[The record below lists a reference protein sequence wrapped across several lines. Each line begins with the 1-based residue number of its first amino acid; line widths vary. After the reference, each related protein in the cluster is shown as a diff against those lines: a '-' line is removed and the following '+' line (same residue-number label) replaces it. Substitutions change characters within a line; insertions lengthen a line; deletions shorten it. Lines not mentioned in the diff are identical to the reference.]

1 MLPPMELRDLR
12 AFAAVVELGGM
23 TRATKRLHIVQ
34 SAVSQAVKRLE
45 HEFGEQLLE
54 RRPDGVRP
62 TPAGVV
68 LANGAQRILDAVDR
82 LETEMAT
89 YRGQPK
95 GVVNV
100 GVMSTI
106 APVLIAPLVRTMDI
120 RLPDV
125 RLRLKEGV
133 AAELLEGLRLGSL
146 DLVVTIGSVPP
157 EDMTRVD
164 VGRLPL
170 CVVAS
175 GQHRLAD
182 HASVRLEDVAE
193 ESWITFPPP
202 NPARRWLEDNA
213 RRASFRPI
221 VSAEI
226 ETLTQLKAFVEAGH
240 GIALLPQAVVTLEER
255 TNALRS
261 IPIEPRSLVQIGFM
275 HRPSLNGLAVTQVSA
290 VLEEQLMLLADDGED
305 ASGLMAGA
313 A

>member
-1 MLPPMELRDLR
+1 MELRDLR

-45 HEFGEQLLE
+45 QEFGEQLLE

-62 TPAGVV
+62 TPAGAV

-82 LETEMAT
+82 VEAEMAT

-95 GVVNV
+95 GIVNL

-120 RLPDV
+120 RLPDI

-133 AAELLEGLRLGSL
+133 AGDLVEALRLGSL
-146 DLVVTIGSVPP
+146 DLIVTIGSVPP
-157 EDMTRVD
+157 EDMRRVD
-164 VGRLPL
+164 IGRLTL
-170 CVVAS
+170 CVVVSA
-175 GQHRLAD
+175 QHRLAD
-182 HASVRLEDVAE
+182 RATVRLDEVAD

-202 NPARRWLEDNA
+202 NPARRWLEDNT
-213 RRASFRPI
+213 RRAGFRPQ

-226 ETLTQLKAFVEAGH
+226 ESLTQLKAFVEAGH

-255 TNALRS
+255 TNCLRS
-261 IPIEPRSLVQIGFM
+261 IPIEPRTFVRIGYM
-275 HRPSLNGLAVTQVSA
+275 RRPSQDGLAITQLCA
-290 VLEEQLMLLADDGED
+290 VLEEQLQLLADDED
-305 ASGLMAGA
+305 EASPDLIAGVA
-313 A
+313 

>member
-1 MLPPMELRDLR
+1 MLRRMELRDLR

-45 HEFGEQLLE
+45 QEFGERLLE
-54 RRPDGVRP
+54 RRSDGVRP

-68 LANGAQRILDAVDR
+68 LANGARRILDAVDR
-82 LETEMAT
+82 LEAEMAT
-89 YRGQPK
+89 YRGQPQ
-95 GVVNV
+95 GVVDL

-106 APVLIAPLVRTMDI
+106 APVLIAPLVRTLDI
-120 RLPDV
+120 RLPDI

-133 AAELLEGLRLGSL
+133 AGELLEALRIGSL

-157 EDMTRVD
+157 EDMIRVD

-175 GQHRLAD
+175 AQHHLAHD
-182 HASVRLEDVAE
+182 RSVRMEDVRDE
-193 ESWITFPPP
+193 PWITFPAP

-213 RRASFRPI
+213 RRAGFTPE

-226 ETLTQLKAFVEAGH
+226 ETFTQLKAFVEAGH
-240 GIALLPQAVVTLEER
+240 GIALVPQAVVTLEER
-255 TNALRS
+255 TNCLRAIRLEPAVH
-261 IPIEPRSLVQIGFM
+261 IPVGYMQ
-275 HRPSLNGLAVTQVSA
+275 RPAQDRLAVSQLAA
-290 VLEEQLMLLADDGED
+290 VLEEQLHLLADDGD
-305 ASGLMAGA
+305 DRVMAGA

>member
-1 MLPPMELRDLR
+1 MELRDLR

-45 HEFGEQLLE
+45 QEFGEQLLE

-95 GVVNV
+95 GLVNV

-157 EDMTRVD
+157 EDMTRVEA
-164 VGRLPL
+164 GRLPL

-175 GQHRLAD
+175 CRHRLAD
-182 HASVRLEDVAE
+182 QGTVRLEDVAE
-193 ESWITFPPP
+193 ESWITFPPL

-213 RRASFRPI
+213 RQASFRPI

-226 ETLTQLKAFVEAGH
+226 ETLTQLKAFVDAGH

-261 IPIEPRSLVQIGFM
+261 IPIEPRSLVPIGFM
-275 HRPSLNGLAVTQVSA
+275 HRPGVNAVAVTQVKA
-290 VLEEQLMLLADDGED
+290 VLEEQLLLLADEGDD

>member
-1 MLPPMELRDLR
+1 MELRDLR
-12 AFAAVVELGGM
+12 VFVAVVELGGM

-45 HEFGEQLLE
+45 QEFGEDLLE
-54 RRPDGVRP
+54 RRSDGVRP

-68 LANGAQRILDAVDR
+68 LATGAQRILDAVDR

-89 YRGQPK
+89 YRGQPR
-95 GVVNV
+95 GVVNI

-120 RLPDV
+120 RLPEV

-133 AAELLEGLRLGSL
+133 IGELVEALRLGSL
-146 DLVVTIGSVPP
+146 DIVVTIGSVAPD
-157 EDMTRVD
+157 EMTSVD
-164 VGRLPL
+164 SGRLPL
-170 CVVAS
+170 CVVVP
-175 GQHRLAD
+175 GGHRLAK
-182 HASVRLEDVAE
+182 HRSVRLEDVID
-193 ESWITFPPP
+193 ESWISFPAP

-213 RRASFRPI
+213 RRAGYRPV

-255 TNALRS
+255 TNALAS
-261 IPIEPRSLVQIGFM
+261 IPVEPGSPVPIGYM
-275 HRPSLNGLAVTQVSA
+275 RRPSGNGLAVTQVCA
-290 VLEEQLMLLADDGED
+290 VLEEQLHLLADDGDD
-305 ASGLMAGA
+305 AAGVVAGA

>member
-1 MLPPMELRDLR
+1 MLAAMELRDLR

-34 SAVSQAVKRLE
+34 SAVSQAIKRLE
-45 HEFGEQLLE
+45 QEFGEQLLE
-54 RRPDGVRP
+54 RRSDGVRP

-82 LETEMAT
+82 LEAEMAT
-89 YRGQPK
+89 HRGQPK

-120 RLPDV
+120 RVPDV

-146 DLVVTIGSVPP
+146 DLMVTIGSVPP
-157 EDMTRVD
+157 EDMLRVD

-170 CVVAS
+170 CVVVSA
-175 GQHRLAD
+175 QHRLAG
-182 HASVRLEDVAE
+182 HATVRLEDASE
-193 ESWITFPPP
+193 EPWISFPPP
-202 NPARRWLEDNA
+202 NPSRRWLEDNA
-213 RRASFRPI
+213 RRAGFRPI

-255 TNALRS
+255 SNALRS
-261 IPIEPRSLVQIGFM
+261 IPIEPGSLVQIGFM
-275 HRPSLNGLAVTQVSA
+275 QRPSRNAVAVTQVTA
-290 VLEEQLMLLADDGED
+290 VLEEQLRLLADDGDD

>member
-1 MLPPMELRDLR
+1 MLPRMELRDLR

-23 TRATKRLHIVQ
+23 TRATTRLHIVQ

-45 HEFGEQLLE
+45 QEFGEQLLE
-54 RRPDGVRP
+54 RRSDGVRP

-82 LETEMAT
+82 LEAEMAT

-95 GVVNV
+95 GVVNL

-120 RLPDV
+120 RLPDI

-133 AAELLEGLRLGSL
+133 AGELLEGLRLGSL
-146 DLVVTIGSVPP
+146 DLIVTIGSVSP
-157 EDMTRVD
+157 EDMVRVD

-170 CVVAS
+170 CVVVS
-175 GQHRLAD
+175 CQHRLAKD
-182 HASVRLEDVAE
+182 PTVRLQDVSE

-213 RRASFRPI
+213 RHAGFRPI

-261 IPIEPRSLVQIGFM
+261 IPIEPESHVQIGYM
-275 HRPSLNGLAVTQVSA
+275 HRPTRNGLAITQLTA
-290 VLEEQLMLLADDGED
+290 VLEEQLLLLADDGED
-305 ASGLMAGA
+305 ASGLLVGA